1 MVEFGYAG
9 EGRPLIK
16 TNVDGVG
23 NLAYLATSNDV
34 LNPEKKR
41 AKDERRH
48 INMWAFQED
57 QLATATEDEAKV
69 EVGRGEGRGEWEERG
84 RE

>member
-1 MVEFGYAG
+1 MVELGYAG

-23 NLAYLATSNDV
+23 NLAYLATANDQ
-34 LNPEKKR
+34 LDPEKQR
-41 AKDERRH
+41 ARDERRH

-57 QLATATEDEAKV
+57 QLATATGDEARA
-69 EVGRGEGRGEWEERG
+69 EVCVSEC
-84 RE
+84 